1 MCRKKHTYPKGTIK
15 LFFEEEKS
23 ESEALRAEIR
33 SVMKVIEGCAEE
45 PTEAALKKVLD
56 QLKAVSQSTKKL
68 KEPQATARAYGRC
81 GGKSMINGLD
91 AMVSHLSK
99 KLAPVQSAEQLNGEL
114 DAARRAVDRLTQ
126 ENARLSSQCANIET
140 RNAAYINDI
149 NTLARASTELTRD
162 RDAFA
167 RDNSHLQEQM
177 QRQRQKISSLQKE
190 LSECQ
195 EGRESARERILI
207 LKKKLKSAND
217 ANDSLKLQINR
228 PLSEKNTTSRSTMPP
243 PKSRISRRESIVSI
257 KSDSAPESPIT
268 LVDSDEET
276 SPLGGS
282 ESSDVEFISDSENAL
297 RDPKP
302 KFHELKPVKKP
313 VAFFSLA
320 PQASASKAAPTP
332 KPTVQKRRL
341 AITPSTSGLELR
353 NGKTTSLVA
362 LGPKRS
368 RRST

>member
-23 ESEALRAEIR
+23 ESESLRAEIR
-33 SVMKVIEGCAEE
+33 SVMKVIEGCVEE
-45 PTEAALKKVLD
+45 PTEASLKKVLD
-56 QLKAVSQSTKKL
+56 QLKAVSQSAKKL
-68 KEPQATARAYGRC
+68 KEPQATA
-81 GGKSMINGLD
+81 SMINGLD

-99 KLAPVQSAEQLNGEL
+99 KLAPVQSTERLNGEL

-126 ENARLSSQCANIET
+126 ENARLSSQCANLEV
-140 RNAAYINDI
+140 RNATYINDI
-149 NTLARASTELTRD
+149 NTLARTSTELTRD
-162 RDAFA
+162 RNEFA
-167 RDNSHLQEQM
+167 RENSHLQEQM
-177 QRQRQKISSLQKE
+177 QRQRQKISSLQKD
-190 LSECQ
+190 LAECQ

-207 LKKKLKSAND
+207 LKKKLKSAGD
-217 ANDSLKLQINR
+217 ANDSLRLQINQ
-228 PLSEKNTTSRSTMPP
+228 PLSEKNTTNRSTMPP
-243 PKSRISRRESIVSI
+243 PASRISRRESIVSI
-257 KSDSAPESPIT
+257 KSDSSPDSPIT
-268 LVDSDEET
+268 LVDSDEEEG
-276 SPLGGS
+276 PRGGS
-282 ESSDVEFISDSENAL
+282 ESSDVEFISDSENAH

-313 VAFFSLA
+313 VALFPLA
-320 PQASASKAAPTP
+320 PQASASKAATTP